1 MASNAKP
8 AATKPA
14 EVVAATP
21 APKGK
26 MKLIIIAVV
35 VAALAGGA
43 GWYFTRGES
52 DAPHAEEAKT
62 KKVAPQ
68 LHPIFIALEPFTV
81 NLQRETSDQYLQVG
95 ITLKI
100 FDAELEER
108 IKTSLPEIRSKILLL
123 LSTKTASG
131 LSSAEGKS
139 HLIKEIIK
147 ISNGILGIASE
158 PEKPAET
165 VAMDNPAT
173 ASEVHEAA
181 TAKEAATT
189 EPAPAHAETTHA
201 ADGEGIVDV
210 LFTSF
215 IIQ

>member
-14 EVVAATP
+14 EVAAAP
-21 APKGK
+21 APKSK
-26 MKLIIIAVV
+26 TKLIIIAVV

-43 GWYFTRGES
+43 GWYFTRGDS
-52 DAPHAEEAKT
+52 DASHAEEAKA
-62 KKVAPQ
+62 KKAVPQ
-68 LHPIFIALEPFTV
+68 SHPVFIALEPFTV

-100 FDAELEER
+100 FDAKLEEH

-123 LSTKTASG
+123 LSTKTASE

-139 HLIKEIIK
+139 HLVKEIIR
-147 ISNGILGIASE
+147 ISNGVLGIASE
-158 PEKPAET
+158 PEKPAE
-165 VAMDNPAT
+165 AAPMEKSAA
-173 ASEVHEAA
+173 ASEVQEAGTA
-181 TAKEAATT
+181 TEATKPT
-189 EPAPAHAETTHA
+189 PAHTEATHA